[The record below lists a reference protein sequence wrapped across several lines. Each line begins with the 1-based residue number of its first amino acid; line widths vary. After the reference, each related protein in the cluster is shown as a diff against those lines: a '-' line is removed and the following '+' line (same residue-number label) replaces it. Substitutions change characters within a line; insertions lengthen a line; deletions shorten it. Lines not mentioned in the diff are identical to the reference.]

1 MSKTEGFLSRLEKV
15 QGRYPRWR
23 AICPAHESRRGTRS
37 LSILET
43 EDGRLLV
50 HCHAG
55 CSFEQVVRAA
65 GVEIADLMPDRPVS
79 ESARPIRKPWRAS
92 DVVRALQF
100 EAMVGVLLLLDIG
113 NGKVI
118 TKSDRERARICA
130 ERMANLMHE
139 LGGAA

>member
-1 MSKTEGFLSRLEKV
+1 MSKAEAFLSRLKRV
-15 QGRYPRWR
+15 QGSYPRWR
-23 AICPAHESRRGTRS
+23 AICPAHESRHGTRS
-37 LSILET
+37 LSIYEA

-55 CSFEQVVRAA
+55 CEFEEIVRAV
-65 GVEIADLMPDRPVS
+65 GMEIADLMPDRRLSDSVK
-79 ESARPIRKPWRAS
+79 PINKPWRTS

-113 NGKVI
+113 SGKVI

-130 ERMANLMHE
+130 ERMASMMME
-139 LGGAA
+139 LAT

>member
-1 MSKTEGFLSRLEKV
+1 MPKTEAFLSRLEKV

-23 AICPAHESRRGTRS
+23 AICPAHESRHGTRS
-37 LSILET
+37 LSIFEA
-43 EDGRLLV
+43 EDGRVLV

-55 CSFEQVVRAA
+55 CEFEQVVRSV
-65 GVEIADLMPDRPVS
+65 GMEIADLMPDKPVS
-79 ESARPIRKPWRAS
+79 ESAKPIRKPWRAS
-92 DVVRALQF
+92 DVVRALRF

-113 NGKVI
+113 SGKVI

-130 ERMANLMHE
+130 ERMANLMQE